1 MIGGGDSLHCP
12 TVLSRLLLVRHGEV
26 LNPGHV
32 VYADLPG
39 FPLSNRGRAQA
50 EETAD
55 HLAATG
61 AGIVVSSPLLRA
73 VQTATPIAERLG
85 VEVATDERLVEWRLS
100 NRWAGVVWE
109 DVDRVFPGELSAYL
123 DRPHALPF
131 APESIQAAAKRV
143 ISVVDDLGRRHPGGT
158 AVVVGHQ
165 DPTQAARLTL
175 RGIDIATLHTDKPDH
190 GTVVDLA
197 AGSPWVESGRWDPP
211 SAAAPFPPV
220 AAERSNDA

>member
-1 MIGGGDSLHCP
+1 MLA
-12 TVLSRLLLVRHGEV
+12 RLLLVRHGEV
-26 LNPGHV
+26 LNPDHV

-39 FPLSNRGRAQA
+39 FGLSNRGRAQA
-50 EETAD
+50 EETAE
-55 HLAATG
+55 HLATSG
-61 AGIVVSSPLLRA
+61 AAVVVSSPLLRA
-73 VQTATPIAERLG
+73 VQTAAPIADRLG
-85 VEVATDERLVEWRLS
+85 VDVETDERLVEWRLS

-131 APESIQAAAKRV
+131 SPEPIQAAAARV
-143 ISVVDDLGRRHPGGT
+143 IAVVDDLGRRHPGET

-165 DPTQAARLTL
+165 DPTQAARLLL
-175 RGIDIATLHTDKPDH
+175 RGLDIATLHSDKPDH

-211 SAAAPFPPV
+211 SAASPFPPV
-220 AAERSNDA
+220 GAERPNDA